1 MKRRQFM
8 ELAAFS
14 AIASTLPT
22 FGWSRRARA
31 GGTDD
36 IPKRVIFFYGGS
48 GSMPGKWEPLPLAG
62 QPAPTETDWDLA
74 VLHAPLA
81 AHKSRLVYFENL
93 DMVSQT
99 LDPTPPSNAHFAGMT
114 HALTGANRA
123 SGQLPGAVSIDIA
136 IANALNAN
144 GLVTTLP
151 SLQLFGS
158 PSREGAESYPSS
170 VAAGQVVTYLWDP
183 REAYQRMYPLPL
195 PVDGAVDPT
204 LVSKA
209 RVLDFVRGE
218 ATALSAKLGAADR
231 AKLEQHRTAVDELRG
246 RLTLTTGNR
255 AANRPDRSILAPI
268 SDVNFNFNGT
278 PAEHA
283 HCWDVTT
290 DLHVK
295 LAVAAVHS
303 DVTRVVTLYVQD
315 APDAS
320 CGYTPGDFG
329 STDLH
334 DLLHKVMNP
343 TSPQAQNPAAVGVI
357 QARHAL
363 TMAKF
368 AQLLDQLAARTETD
382 GSSLLDHT
390 LVVWCSQIAHG
401 GHDLTRL
408 PWVLAGNVGGTLRTG
423 RYLRHARVAN
433 KGRPHNDLFVSI
445 ANLVGVP
452 MTTFGNPAACNG
464 PLSDL

>member
-31 GGTDD
+31 DGTTD

-48 GSMPGKWEPLPLAG
+48 GSMPGKWEPLALRG

-81 AHKSRLVYFENL
+81 AHKDRLVYFENL
-93 DMVSQT
+93 DMLSQT
-99 LDPTPPSNAHFAGMT
+99 LDPTPATNPHFAGMT
-114 HALTGANRA
+114 HALTGANRVDSRLQGSA
-123 SGQLPGAVSIDIA
+123 SIDIA

-151 SLQLFGS
+151 SLQLYGS
-158 PSREGAESYPSS
+158 HQHESPESYPSS
-170 VAAGQVVTYLWDP
+170 VAAGQVVTYVWDP
-183 REAYQRMYPLPL
+183 RDAYQRMYPLPL

-204 LVSKA
+204 LTSKA

-218 ATALSAKLGAADR
+218 ASALSAKLGTADR
-231 AKLEQHRTAVDELRG
+231 AKLEQHRAAVDELRA
-246 RLTLTTGNR
+246 RLTLSTGNR
-255 AANRPDRSILAPI
+255 AANRPDPSILTPV

-283 HCWDVTT
+283 HCWDVTS

-315 APDAS
+315 APDAA

-329 STDLH
+329 SVDLH
-334 DLLHKVMNP
+334 DLLHKVLNP
-343 TSPQAQNPAAVGVI
+343 TSAQAQNPAAVAVI
-357 QARHAL
+357 QNRHAL

-368 AQLLDQLAARTETD
+368 KQLLDELAARTETD

-408 PWVLAGNVGGTLRTG
+408 PWLLAGNVGGGLRTG
-423 RYLRHARVAN
+423 RYLRHARIQN
-433 KGRPHNDLFVSI
+433 KGRPHNDLLVSI